1 MPAYHVE
8 AYGANSGKY
17 PRDYESL
24 LLQIN
29 SLETQIQEQ
38 TKLSKE
44 QIDSLMEDRRTHME
58 EYETQR
64 LKDSNM
70 IKGLKEKL
78 LKTSSL
84 LHESTKDFSVGTT
97 FGDETHEFE
106 LKTYKKQLVAEEKS
120 RLEMATLNA
129 ELSSKLR
136 LLEEELREDKR
147 QIEMLNT
154 RLTSTRSRSY
164 ETRDVHTESEVATR
178 SRACSNTDLSSLNE
192 QIDLK
197 INNSAMAC
205 VGDSTKHRKGS

>member
-84 LHESTKDFSVGTT
+84 LHESTKDFLDAKYEMRSTERKWMT
-97 FGDETHEFE
+97 
-106 LKTYKKQLVAEEKS
+106 EKD
-120 RLEMATLNA
+120 
-129 ELSSKLR
+129 R
-136 LLEEELREDKR
+136 LLNDLDKSVKHEQVKDDEILFVAQEHSAALAEEDKR
-147 QIEMLNT
+147 
-154 RLTSTRSRSY
+154 RY
-164 ETRDVHTESEVATR
+164 ESEIDA
-178 SRACSNTDLSSLNE
+178 LNE
-192 QIDLK
+192 QIKQTHQL
-197 INNSAMAC
+197 AEM
-205 VGDSTKHRKGS
+205 